1 MIVIK
6 RLSKTELLEQI
17 SLSVNI
23 AVMCSDFFTSS
34 QMKGE
39 ING

>member
-23 AVMCSDFFTSS
+23 AVMRSDSFISP